1 MSDTATQART
11 LPRGGP
17 SAPPLSPTMIVG
29 ADTPVMADD
38 HVGAAL
44 DLLEAQPGTVRTASG
59 SAPTRHAQRPR
70 TGRHRNE
77 GGV

>member
-1 MSDTATQART
+1 
-11 LPRGGP
+11 
-17 SAPPLSPTMIVG
+17 MIVG